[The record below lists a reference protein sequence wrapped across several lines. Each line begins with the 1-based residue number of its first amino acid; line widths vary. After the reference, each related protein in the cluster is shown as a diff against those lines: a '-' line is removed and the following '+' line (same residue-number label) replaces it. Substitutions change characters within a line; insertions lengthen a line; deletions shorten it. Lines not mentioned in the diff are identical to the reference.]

1 MLLNLVLALTVFIF
15 FCSILFNTNLDNNR
29 IIPPIITNPNS
40 NSIITFILF
49 KNELFMFI
57 YVNILEVGI
66 LLSKL
71 LKLKPF
77 DDFSYTSGAKYI
89 SKYEY
94 EPNEK

>member
-1 MLLNLVLALTVFIF
+1 
-15 FCSILFNTNLDNNR
+15 
-29 IIPPIITNPNS
+29 
-40 NSIITFILF
+40 
-49 KNELFMFI
+49 MFI